1 MKMMIEAVIIQDDG
15 STYRKELLEL
25 ESSLNQPLLPGLSI
39 DKSKALLK
47 STQQTLVDAQSQSYM
62 QRHRCCPECGKKRRI
77 KDYQHRKFNTL
88 FGHVPITGY
97 RLYRCSCEDSPFQTV
112 SLLSEW
118 LPSNVHPELK
128 CLETKWASLMS
139 YGLTVERLKDILP
152 INQKLNAVTVRNHLI
167 DVARRQESELESQS
181 DSLDGYPVD
190 WENLPKPG
198 KPMVIGFD
206 GGYVRD
212 STNRKSNFEVIT
224 GKSFSTQVKAKR
236 FGYVQKIEANPRK
249 RMIALLTSQG
259 MQANQQITFLSDGA
273 ENLRE
278 MQYRLYPEAEHVL
291 DWFHITMKLTVLN
304 QYAKGVSN
312 SSPKEGLE
320 MQEQLESAKWYLW
333 HGNTPEAISQLDIC
347 LDICDLPEFKY
358 PKRNKLVQY
367 IEEFI
372 VYLKNNQSMIPNY
385 GERYR
390 YNEPISTS
398 FVESTVNEVVSKRM
412 AKKQQMQW
420 SQQGAHY
427 LLQTRTT
434 VLNGELEAVFE
445 GWYPELKAA

>member
-1 MKMMIEAVIIQDDG
+1 M
-15 STYRKELLEL
+15 
-25 ESSLNQPLLPGLSI
+25 
-39 DKSKALLK
+39 
-47 STQQTLVDAQSQSYM
+47 
-62 QRHRCCPECGKKRRI
+62 
-77 KDYQHRKFNTL
+77 
-88 FGHVPITGY
+88 
-97 RLYRCSCEDSPFQTV
+97 
-112 SLLSEW
+112 
-118 LPSNVHPELK
+118 
-128 CLETKWASLMS
+128 
-139 YGLTVERLKDILP
+139 
-152 INQKLNAVTVRNHLI
+152 
-167 DVARRQESELESQS
+167 
-181 DSLDGYPVD
+181 
-190 WENLPKPG
+190 
-198 KPMVIGFD
+198 
-206 GGYVRD
+206 
-212 STNRKSNFEVIT
+212 
-224 GKSFSTQVKAKR
+224 KAKR
-236 FGYVQKIEANPRK
+236 FDYVQKIEANPRK
-249 RMIALLTSQG
+249 RMISLLTSQG

-291 DWFHITMKLTVLN
+291 DWFHITMRLTVLN
-304 QYAKGVSN
+304 QYAKGVVK

-333 HGNTPEAISQLDIC
+333 HGNTQEAISRLDCC

-358 PKRNKLVQY
+358 QKHKKLFQY
-367 IEEFI
+367 IEELM

-398 FVESTVNEVVSKRM
+398 FVESTVNEVLSKRM

-434 VLNGELEAVFE
+434 VLNGELETVFE